1 LGGWRI
7 GGIVALGWGWAQF
20 SRVAIFRCSAR
31 DTGYAFATADEPA
44 LPLQLRRRAGGAT
57 TASGGHRPP
66 LLKTLAAVDWAPL
79 RGLKRYRGFLPA
91 LRADGLGLDALNAA
105 VRGRRTALRTRG
117 FASLAPFGL
126 VLEALVGEKHLF
138 AGGEDKLRPTVRALQ
153 DLVMI
158 FHGPLRG
165 LARTGQAARQAMSSE
180 TGTWGRMRFPL
191 AGWHD
196 IA

>member
-1 LGGWRI
+1 MG
-7 GGIVALGWGWAQF
+7 F
-20 SRVAIFRCSAR
+20 AR
-31 DTGYAFATADEPA
+31 DTGYAVATADESA
-44 LPLQLRRRAGGAT
+44 KPLQLRRRAGGAT
-57 TASGGHRPP
+57 TACGGHRPP
-66 LLKTLAAVDWAPL
+66 LLETLAAIDWAPL
-79 RGLKRYRGFLPA
+79 RGLKRNRGFLPA

-126 VLEALVGEKHLF
+126 VLEPLVGEKHLF